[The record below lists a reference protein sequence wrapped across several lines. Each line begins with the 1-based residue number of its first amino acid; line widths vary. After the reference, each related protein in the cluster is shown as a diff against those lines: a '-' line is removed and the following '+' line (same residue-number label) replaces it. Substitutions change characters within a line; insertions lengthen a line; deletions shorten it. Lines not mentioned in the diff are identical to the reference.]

1 VRTSQAFGLTGDTL
15 LPTPSAGLL
24 QLWDQAGSPAGQA
37 APQCEDGPE
46 SQIQQLQAGF
56 PFSCSTHMS
65 GQAPNIFISAL
76 LQNLALIHS
85 ATLKCNFLPNVF

>member
-1 VRTSQAFGLTGDTL
+1 MRTSQAFGLTGDTL

-24 QLWDQAGSPAGQA
+24 QLWDQAGQG

-76 LQNLALIHS
+76 LQKLALIHS
-85 ATLKCNFLPNVF
+85 ATWKCNFLPNVF